1 MAKIDIFVKNLTRN
15 AGGIV
20 RSAELHYRIM
30 SGEKVIHENAL
41 FGKTDEHHA
50 IYIIEGVPID
60 SLKLFY
66 GSNADYVTLSAN
78 EVKESATRI
87 NEHVAAMAAPIYT
100 PIACEREGY
109 QPH

>member
-15 AGGIV
+15 SGGMV
-20 RSAELHYRIM
+20 RGAELHYRIM
-30 SGEKVIHENAL
+30 SGEMVIHENVV
-41 FGKTDEHHA
+41 FGKADEHHA
-50 IYIIEGVPID
+50 IYIIEDVPID

-87 NEHVAAMAAPIYT
+87 NKYVAAMAAPIYT
-100 PIACEREGY
+100 PIPCEREEY